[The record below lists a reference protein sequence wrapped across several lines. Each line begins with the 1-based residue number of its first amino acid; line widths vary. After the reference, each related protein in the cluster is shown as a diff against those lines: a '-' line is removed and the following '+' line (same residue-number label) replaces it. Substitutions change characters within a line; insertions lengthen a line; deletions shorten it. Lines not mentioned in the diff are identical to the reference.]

1 MSYSIIKMQLAS
13 QARFGIKN
21 LEDTFKICH
30 SDTLFSAIFIEAL
43 NLYGIDLA
51 ENLKEDFSNRK
62 YKNIISNALFL

>member
-1 MSYSIIKMQLAS
+1 MSYSIIKMQFAS

-30 SDTLFSAIFIEAL
+30 SDTLFSAIFIETL

-51 ENLKEDFSNRK
+51 EKLKENFIARK
-62 YKNIISNALFL
+62 Y